1 MYVKVR
7 DPKWPKRHLY
17 ARGVV
22 TEFRVYTGT
31 RVPAPKW
38 AEPGA
43 VCIVDERGLH
53 IIPAE
58 WIAESSE
65 HVDVPAIPETQ
76 RVYVITGSKG
86 SNYTV
91 TVDGNQRTCTCP
103 GYGFRKDCKHIR
115 QVSIEAV

>member
-22 TEFRVYTGT
+22 REFHEYTGE
-31 RVPAPKW
+31 RVPAPAW

-43 VCIVDERGLH
+43 VCIVDHKGLH

-58 WIAESSE
+58 WIAECSE
-65 HVDVPAIPETQ
+65 HVQVPAIPESK
-76 RVYVITGSKG
+76 RAYVIAGSKG
-86 SNYTV
+86 STYSV
-91 TVDGNQRTCTCP
+91 TIDGNQRTCTCP

-115 QVSIEAV
+115 QVLNDAA

>member
-22 TEFRVYTGT
+22 REFHEYNGVRVD
-31 RVPAPKW
+31 PPKW

-43 VCIVDERGLH
+43 VCIVDHKGLH

-58 WIAESSE
+58 WIAECSE
-65 HVDVPAIPETQ
+65 TYDPAPVASNRIV
-76 RVYVITGSKG
+76 RVITGSKG
-86 SNYTV
+86 STYTV
-91 TVDGNQRTCTCP
+91 TVDGAQRTCTCP

-115 QVSIEAV
+115 QVLECK

>member
-22 TEFRVYTGT
+22 REFHEYTGT

-43 VCIVDERGLH
+43 VCIVDHKGLH

-58 WIAESSE
+58 WIEECSE
-65 HVDVPAIPETQ
+65 EVTVPAIPESK
-76 RVYVITGSKG
+76 RVYVVSGSKG
-86 SNYTV
+86 SSYSV
-91 TVDGNQRTCTCP
+91 TIDGNQRTCTCP

-115 QVSIEAV
+115 QVINEAA

>member
-22 TEFRVYTGT
+22 KEFHEYTGV
-31 RVPAPKW
+31 RVDPPKW

-43 VCIVDERGLH
+43 VCIVDDRGLH

-65 HVDVPAIPETQ
+65 HVDQVLLPASK
-76 RVYVITGSKG
+76 RVYVVQGSKG
-86 SNYTV
+86 STYTV
-91 TVDGNQRTCTCP
+91 TIDGKQRTCTCP

-115 QVSIEAV
+115 EIVQ

>member
-22 TEFRVYTGT
+22 RKFHEYTGE

-43 VCIVDERGLH
+43 VCIVDHKGLH

-58 WIAESSE
+58 WIAECSE
-65 HVDVPAIPETQ
+65 DYTVPAIAVSQ
-76 RVYVITGSKG
+76 RVHLVSGSKG
-86 SNYTV
+86 STYSV
-91 TVDGNQRTCTCP
+91 TIDGKQRSCTCP
-103 GYGFRKDCKHIR
+103 GYGFRRDCKHIR
-115 QVSIEAV
+115 QVLENAA